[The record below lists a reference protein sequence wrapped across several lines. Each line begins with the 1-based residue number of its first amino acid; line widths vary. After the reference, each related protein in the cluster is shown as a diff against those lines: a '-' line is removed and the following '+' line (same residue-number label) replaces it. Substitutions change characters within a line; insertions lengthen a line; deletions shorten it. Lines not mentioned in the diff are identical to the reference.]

1 MSDCGTGSTNTRMGD
16 AAPAVPDGS
25 LTARSTCS
33 GSKADAELLMA
44 RRAPPKMA
52 AMKVLGGETHG
63 TLLYEYNERTATSS
77 LWARGQL
84 LFTGV
89 ICHHSVC

>member
-1 MSDCGTGSTNTRMGD
+1 
-16 AAPAVPDGS
+16 
-25 LTARSTCS
+25 
-33 GSKADAELLMA
+33 
-44 RRAPPKMA
+44 MA